1 MGERTHMEQVGDY
14 KIYSSEEV
22 LDKHF
27 GQVGTLRRDKF
38 EKSVA
43 RAVKAHQQQSES

>member
-1 MGERTHMEQVGDY
+1 MKQIRKFKM
-14 KIYSSEEV
+14 YSSEEV

-27 GQVGTLRRDKF
+27 GKVGTPRRDKF

-43 RAVKAHQQQSES
+43 RAVKAHQE

>member
-1 MGERTHMEQVGDY
+1 MEQIG
-14 KIYSSEEV
+14 KFKMYSSEEV

-27 GQVGTLRRDKF
+27 GKVGSPRRNEF

-43 RAVKAHQQQSES
+43 ASERGLHV